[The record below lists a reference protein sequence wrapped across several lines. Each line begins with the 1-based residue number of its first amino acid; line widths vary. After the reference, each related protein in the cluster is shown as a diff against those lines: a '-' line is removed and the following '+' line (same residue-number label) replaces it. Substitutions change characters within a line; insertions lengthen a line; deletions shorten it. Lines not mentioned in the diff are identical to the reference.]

1 MLLSGILVSFEK
13 VYVKITEQMQ
23 IYIENIRNLK
33 KNYHQESQFFFG
45 FSSGRYNISVNT
57 FQPVFIL

>member
-1 MLLSGILVSFEK
+1 MLLSEILVSFEK
-13 VYVKITEQMQ
+13 VYVKITEKMQ

-33 KNYHQESQFFFG
+33 KTIIKRVSFFFC
-45 FSSGRYNISVNT
+45 FFSGRYNISVNT